1 MGPFCY
7 IYWYKRI
14 QAMQTH
20 WRNSVIESLRKRY
33 LKSLKEGDGQAT
45 TELFKEAVYLGI
57 NIRIFD

>member
-1 MGPFCY
+1 M
-7 IYWYKRI
+7 
-14 QAMQTH
+14 QAR

-45 TELFKEAVYLGI
+45 TELFKEAVYLDI

>member
-14 QAMQTH
+14 QAMQAR

-33 LKSLKEGDGQAT
+33 LKSLKEGNGQAT